1 MDSGKK
7 ILYYFTLSILFL
19 YFIFLGL
26 TKGKP
31 FLAPITVAIIL
42 SLLVLPICR
51 KMERTF
57 INRPV
62 ASIINTLL
70 LFLLSIG
77 FFALLSM
84 QVKNLVDDWPKIM
97 ETMNPQIDRLKDFV
111 LEHTPVSEKDM
122 ESSSE
127 DSSIPFIGIPSGK
140 KAANFLNSVMSSMG
154 TYLLT
159 FVYVFFILNYR
170 KHFKKFL
177 LQLFPDDR
185 RDRIQKIISN
195 SANVTLE
202 YLIGKLILIAFL
214 AVFYS
219 IGLGLSGVNNF
230 ILVSVLAAIF
240 SIIPYIGNVIG
251 FGMAMVF
258 GYLTSGNPG
267 VLIGISLTFLI
278 GQFVE
283 SYIMNPYIVG
293 DKVDLHPFVVILAV
307 IIGNLVWGM
316 IGMIVAIPVLAIINV
331 VFLNVEPLQAFGFLL
346 SKEKNHDRK

>member
-1 MDSGKK
+1 MASGKK
-7 ILYYFTLSILFL
+7 ILYYSTLSILFL
-19 YFIFLGL
+19 YFVFLGL

-31 FLAPITVAIIL
+31 FLAPLTVALIL
-42 SLLVLPICR
+42 SLLVLPLSI

-57 INRPV
+57 INRPA

-70 LFLLSIG
+70 LFLLSLG
-77 FFALLSM
+77 FLALLSM
-84 QVKNLVDDWPKIM
+84 QVKNLVDDWPRIM
-97 ETMNPQIDRLKDFV
+97 ETMNPKIDRFKGFL
-111 LEHTPVSEKDM
+111 LEHTPISQKDM

-140 KAANFLNSVMSSMG
+140 KAAGFVSSVMSFMS

-159 FVYVFFILNYR
+159 FIYVFFILNYR

-177 LQLFPDDR
+177 LRLFPDNR

-195 SANVTLE
+195 SARVTHE

-230 ILVSVLAAIF
+230 ILVSVLAAVF
-240 SIIPYIGNVIG
+240 SIIPYVGNVIG

-267 VLIGISLTFLI
+267 VLVGISLTFFV

-293 DKVDLHPFVVILAV
+293 DKVDLHPFVVILSV
-307 IIGNLVWGM
+307 IIGNYVWGM

-331 VFLNVEPLQAFGFLL
+331 ILLNVEPLQAFGFLI
-346 SKEKNHDRK
+346 SKEKNHDGK